1 MNGKHRRPHNNQPL
15 QLALAGVCVALLS
28 GCIFDDDDNPGE
40 SASTRCTVTSRI
52 WGTGDAGLVNGCQP
66 AARFSNPV
74 NVEVSGNVRAYVAD
88 FDNDVVRAIALDG
101 RVTTLVTMPA
111 NSRPFGL
118 TLGMGLDSNNLY
130 VQTDGNANGERD
142 SAVGTGTLWRVN
154 LAATPVVATVI
165 ATGLGRPRGIQALP
179 DGRIA
184 MSDYTRHDITVI
196 DPDTAMETPLAG
208 TEALVADGPG
218 DFANGVGEEALFNQP
233 YGMGLLDANTLL
245 VADKGNHCLRQ
256 VTLEGVVTTFAG
268 ICEMSGDDNGTLDI
282 ATFNAPQDVAIAGG
296 NIYVADIG
304 NHLIRRINGGSVFT
318 QAGNG
323 MAGFV
328 DDTGT
333 NASFF
338 GMEGIA
344 ISADGSVLV
353 IADGTGGEDV
363 PFNRVRILAVP

>member
-1 MNGKHRRPHNNQPL
+1 MNGTHRRPHNQLPH
-15 QLALAGVCVALLS
+15 LALAGICVALLT
-28 GCIFDDDDNPGE
+28 GCIFDDDDKPGE

-52 WGTGDAGLVNGCQP
+52 WGTGEANLVNGCQP
-66 AARFSNPV
+66 VARFNNPV
-74 NVEVSGNVRAYVAD
+74 NVEVGGNVRAYVAD

-101 RVTTLVTMPA
+101 RVTTLVTMPV

-130 VQTDGNANGERD
+130 VQTDGNADGVRD
-142 SAVGTGTLWRVN
+142 SDPNTTGTLWRVN
-154 LAATPVVATVI
+154 LTGAPTVATEI
-165 ATGLGRPRGIQALP
+165 ATSLGRPRGLQALP

-184 MSDYTRHDITVI
+184 MSDPSNHVITLI
-196 DPDTAMETPLAG
+196 DPSAVTPTETPLAG
-208 TEALVADGPG
+208 SEGAPGFVDSVGGEAR
-218 DFANGVGEEALFNQP
+218 FNSP
-233 YGMGLLDANTLL
+233 YGLALLSDGSLL
-245 VADKGNHCLRQ
+245 VADRGNHCLRQ

-268 ICEMSGDDNGTLDI
+268 ICETSGNDNGTLDI
-282 ATFNAPQDVAIAGG
+282 ATFNAPQDVAIAGD